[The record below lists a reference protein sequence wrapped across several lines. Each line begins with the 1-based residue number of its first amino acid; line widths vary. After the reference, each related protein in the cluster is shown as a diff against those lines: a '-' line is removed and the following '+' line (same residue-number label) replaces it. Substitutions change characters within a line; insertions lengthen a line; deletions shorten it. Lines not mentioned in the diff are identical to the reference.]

1 MSVVNTNVKSLVA
14 QDSLMK
20 SGRAMATAMERLS
33 TGNRIN
39 SAKDDAA
46 GLSISN
52 RMDKQIRGLTMAVK
66 NANDGIS
73 LMQTAEGALD
83 EVTNSLQRMRELAVQ
98 AVNGTNN
105 ALDRAALDAEVQ
117 QLKSEID
124 RTAKTTQFNS
134 INLLDGSFK
143 NKVLQI
149 GDDANETLKIGI
161 AGAKVS
167 DLGMG
172 TGATGGNVFIG
183 GRLGFTGIAANTI
196 STKFL
201 SGGSLSLVINGTVIS
216 SIKSDTSGANNTRLD
231 INDIVTA
238 VNNSRAVV
246 VASAF
251 NEATAAYAG
260 SGIIGSTGSF
270 TILVSANDSGAQIEV
285 KVTNTN
291 SLDEVVEK
299 INAQGGAGTIQAR
312 VNDQG
317 KLVLFNNSGAS
328 FKVTDATNANASIG
342 MQQAI
347 GFRTGDFFR
356 GMLKLESETDN
367 PISIGVQGKLNNPG
381 AVTDT
386 TANTALRTLGLVQI
400 KAVRSGNVDTAS
412 TTSSITSTEV
422 LKDAYTYEGAGITTS
437 STEWIAGEIKIN
449 GVDIYRSGQDTNTT
463 AKKVNLIN
471 SFADQTGVFA
481 TYGSNS
487 SGAIAIT
494 LNSVNNRPISVDL
507 GNDTITTAYGG
518 YASHG
523 LNSINVGDDFYDGT
537 NPTGGGASGSAITGL
552 NVLSVTAATDALKA
566 IDNAIEQVSQSR
578 ANLGAF
584 QNRLIATVNN
594 LTNVVTNT
602 EQSKSRIMDT
612 DYSKE
617 TTKLARSQIIQQA
630 ATAMLAQ
637 ANQQPQ
643 MVLSLLK

>member
-1 MSVVNTNVKSLVA
+1 MTVVNTNVKSLVA

-20 SGRAMATAMERLS
+20 SGRSLSTAMERLS
-33 TGNRIN
+33 TGKRIN

-52 RMDKQIRGLTMAVK
+52 RMDSQIRGLTMAVK

-105 ALDRAALDAEVQ
+105 AQDRAALDAEVQ

-143 NKVLQI
+143 NKQLQI
-149 GDDANETLKIGI
+149 GDKANQTLKVGI
-161 AGAKVS
+161 ASAKVS

-183 GRLGFTGIAANTI
+183 GRIGFTDSTNTI

-216 SIKSDTSGANNTRLD
+216 SIKSNTSGANNTTLD
-231 INDIVTA
+231 INDITTA
-238 VNNSRAVV
+238 INNSRAGVT
-246 VASAF
+246 ASAF

-270 TILVSANDSGAQIEV
+270 SILVTATDTGAQSTI

-291 SLDEVVEK
+291 SLQEVADK
-299 INAQGGAGTIQAR
+299 INAQGGASTVQAR
-312 VNDQG
+312 INDEG
-317 KLVLFNNSGAS
+317 KLVLFNSSGANMT
-328 FKVTDATNANASIG
+328 VTDSTNANSIG
-342 MQQAI
+342 TNQAI
-347 GFRTGDFFR
+347 GFKTGDKFR
-356 GMLKLESETDN
+356 GMLKLESNTDN
-367 PISIGVQGKLNNPG
+367 PVSIGVQGKLANSG
-381 AVTDT
+381 TVTDD

-400 KAVRSGNVDTAS
+400 KAVRSGTVATAS
-412 TTSSITSTEV
+412 TASSETSTEV
-422 LKDAYTYEGAGITTS
+422 MKDAYTYQGASITS
-437 STEWIAGEIKIN
+437 STTQWIAGEVKIN
-449 GVDIYRSGQDTNTT
+449 GVDIYRSGQTTDST

-487 SGAIAIT
+487 SGSVSIT
-494 LNSVNNRPISVDL
+494 LNSINNRPISVDT
-507 GNDTITTAYGG
+507 GNKTITSAYGG

-523 LNSINVGDDFYDGT
+523 LVSVNVGDDYYDGT
-537 NPTGGGASGSAITGL
+537 KPTSGGGSGSSVTGL
-552 NVLSVTAATDALKA
+552 NVLSASSATDALKS

-578 ANLGAF
+578 ANLGAV

-594 LTNVVTNT
+594 LSNVSTNT
-602 EQSKSRIMDT
+602 EASKSRIMDT

-617 TTKLARSQIIQQA
+617 TTNLAKSQIIQQA

-637 ANQQPQ
+637 ANQAPQ